1 MKCLINIE
9 ILIKKIINTNFT
21 KFYKFSLIFFVKLY
35 KLKLINNIIKELI
48 IYIAK
53 TIIFIKNY
61 IKKLFYLI
69 ILLTKFNIILKI
81 S

>member
-1 MKCLINIE
+1 MKYLINIE
-9 ILIKKIINTNFT
+9 ILIKKIINTNFA
-21 KFYKFSLIFFVKLY
+21 KFYKFSLILFIKLY
-35 KLKLINNIIKELI
+35 KLKLINNIIRKLI

-53 TIIFIKNY
+53 IIIFIKNY

-69 ILLTKFNIILKI
+69 ISLTKFDIILKI

>member
-1 MKCLINIE
+1 MKYLINIR
-9 ILIKKIINTNFT
+9 ILIKFFININFT
-21 KFYKFSLIFFVKLY
+21 KFYKFSLIFFIKLY
-35 KLKLINNIIKELI
+35 KLRLINNIMKKLI

-69 ILLTKFNIILKI
+69 ILLTKFDIILKI
-81 S
+81 L